1 MPINRYSFPLA
12 ILTSAAI
19 SITAPVCAALALSP
33 SDISQAAKKVT
44 VLIDGQ
50 NPGSGVIINRRG
62 DTYTVLTA
70 HHVVGTPDEYDIVTS
85 DNQTYQLNYNTVK
98 QLPGTDLATL
108 EFTGKST
115 YSTASLGSSQSL
127 IEGTNV
133 YVTGFPMP
141 SEAINLSIYSFTEG
155 RLIANSSKLL
165 AEGYS
170 LVYSNST
177 QPGMSGGPVFN
188 DQAQLIGIHGRADAL
203 LQNGVYF
210 KQNKNLGI
218 AIDTFLSL
226 AKREGLA
233 VNPPSTSSSSS
244 SPSSKSTRPKS
255 TPLNLSTPAPQTPQP
270 QNRAGD
276 FYLSAIDKNLRGDHR
291 GAHRDLDQ
299 AIRINPN
306 FAEAYNDR
314 ASLKVLEG
322 DRRGAISDLDQAI
335 RLNPDLGLAYAY
347 RGIYRALEGD
357 KRGANTDVE
366 KALQKRPDVGY
377 AARGVV
383 RWLDNRPQDAL
394 SDFNVALRNPSES
407 NQTAEVYY
415 GRGVLHWQLGNKAA
429 ALVDANESLRIQPKY
444 SYALEMRGL
453 LNLSNGNVAAA
464 LQDFQTTLQSNPNL
478 ATSYEYRSIARLVN
492 RDFTGAIQDATTLRQ
507 LSPNADSYGVM
518 GLAQVQLGNLPRAIQ
533 EFELGAQRIP
543 SNRASYTELA
553 QNLRQVPPNNPLFVQ
568 TLQQTL
574 QAYLESFTGG
584 FIDEVIQAYRPFQ
597 NQ

>member
-1 MPINRYSFPLA
+1 MMQVNRYSFPLA
-12 ILTSAAI
+12 ILTSAVVT
-19 SITAPVCAALALSP
+19 ITAPVCTAATLSP
-33 SDISQAAKKVT
+33 SAISQTAKKVT

-62 DTYTVLTA
+62 NTYTVLTA
-70 HHVVGTPDEYDIVTS
+70 HHVVGTPDEYDVVTN
-85 DNQTYQLNYNTVK
+85 DDQTYKLNYNTVK

-115 YSTASLGSSQSL
+115 YPTATLGSSRSL
-127 IEGTNV
+127 LEGNNV

-188 DQAQLIGIHGRADAL
+188 DQGQLIGIHGRADAL

-226 AKREGLA
+226 AKRQGITISA
-233 VNPPSTSSSSS
+233 SPSPKDS
-244 SPSSKSTRPKS
+244 SPKISSPTPSRPL
-255 TPLNLSTPAPQTPQP
+255 PQAPPP

-276 FYLSAIDKNLRGDHR
+276 FYLSSVDKSLRGDHA
-291 GAHRDLDQ
+291 GARRDLDQ
-299 AIRINPN
+299 AIQINPN

-314 ASLKVLEG
+314 ASLKALNG

-335 RLNPDLGLAYAY
+335 RLDPSQGLAYAY
-347 RGIYRALEGD
+347 RGIYRALEGN
-357 KRGANTDVE
+357 KRGANADVE
-366 KALQKRPDVGY
+366 QALQKRPDVGY
-377 AARGVV
+377 AARGIV
-383 RWLDNRPQDAL
+383 RWLDSRQQAAL
-394 SDFNVALRNPSES
+394 ADFNVALSNPSES

-415 GRGVLHWQLGNKAA
+415 ARGVLHWQLGNKSAA
-429 ALVDANESLRIQPKY
+429 FSDANASLRIQPKY

-453 LNLSNGNVAAA
+453 LNLSNGNLAAA
-464 LQDFQTTLQSNPNL
+464 LNDFQTTLQANPNL
-478 ATSYEYRSIARLVN
+478 ATSYEYRSLTRLVN
-492 RDFTGAIQDATTLRQ
+492 RDFTGAVQDAAQLRR
-507 LSPNADSYGVM
+507 LNPNSDSYGVM
-518 GLAQVQLGNLPRAIQ
+518 GLAQVQLGNIPRAVQ

-543 SNRASYTELA
+543 SNRESYLDLA
-553 QNLRQVPPNNPLFVQ
+553 QTLRQTPNNPFYIQV
-568 TLQQTL
+568 LQQTF
-574 QAYLESFTGG
+574 QEYLESFLGG
-584 FIDEVIQAYRPFQ
+584 FIDEVIQEFRPFQ
-597 NQ
+597 DQ